1 MGAYL
6 DPPTTLH
13 STPLVN
19 IHYYYEGGFSLVGHT
34 CVEVTVV
41 QGFRRRGVAEFR
53 SVRIGPAIWVLG
65 WHSMKAN
72 ECAEPR
78 TPANPF

>member
-1 MGAYL
+1 M
-6 DPPTTLH
+6 
-13 STPLVN
+13 
-19 IHYYYEGGFSLVGHT
+19 
-34 CVEVTVV
+34 
-41 QGFRRRGVAEFR
+41 AEFR